1 MDKNKE
7 NNINN
12 DNNKKPSLRLNP
24 FSMHVNPDLFE
35 KATNDEKQDLVIM
48 RKSTSLWKDA
58 MRRFRKNKFA
68 MVALVMIIVLFLFA
82 FVGPLLSPYDYDE
95 FNKGEEDQGPV
106 ITNADGQQVFNQAH
120 PFGTDKFG
128 RDLLVRNMY
137 GARISLSIG
146 IIAALL
152 TFIIGSIYGSVSGF
166 IGGRTDNIMMR
177 IIDIIYSI
185 PDLLI
190 VILLS
195 VSLKE
200 PLESVLENSPIFSSI
215 SDLGPAFFAMLIVF
229 AMLYWGTMARIVRG
243 EVLRIKEQE
252 YVLAARAMG
261 AKSSRIIRKHVLPN
275 CMGPIIVT
283 TTLQIPS
290 AIFTESFLS
299 FIGLGISA
307 PLASLG
313 SMVTDALQGVYSYPT
328 RVLFPALIIAL
339 IILAFNTV
347 GDALRDVLDPR
358 MKK

>member
-1 MDKNKE
+1 MKKTEVKQNKV
-7 NNINN
+7 
-12 DNNKKPSLRLNP
+12 SLRLNP
-24 FSMHVNPDLFE
+24 LSMHVNPDLFVP
-35 KATNDEKQDLVIM
+35 ATDEEKQELVIN
-48 RKSTSLWKDA
+48 REGTSLWRDA

-68 MVALVMIIVLFLFA
+68 MVALALIILLVLFA
-82 FVGPLLSPYDYDE
+82 FVGPLLSQYDYDQ
-95 FNKGEEDQGPV
+95 FNPGHEDQAP
-106 ITNADGQQVFNQAH
+106 NWQH
-120 PFGTDKFG
+120 PFGTDRFG

-137 GARISLSIG
+137 GAQISLSIG
-146 IIAALL
+146 IIAAAL
-152 TFIIGSIYGSVSGF
+152 TLVIGSLYGSISGF
-166 IGGRTDNIMMR
+166 VGGRTDNIMMR
-177 IIDIIYSI
+177 VIDVIYSL
-185 PDLLI
+185 PDLLV

-195 VSLKE
+195 ATLKE
-200 PLESVLENSPIFSSI
+200 PLERILESNLAFSGI
-215 SDLGPAFFAMLIVF
+215 SELGPAFFSMLIVF
-229 AMLYWGTMARIVRG
+229 ALMYWGTMARIVRG

-252 YVLAARAMG
+252 YVLAARALG
-261 AKSSRIIRKHVLPN
+261 ANSGRIIRKHVLPN
-275 CMGPIIVT
+275 CIGPIIVT

-328 RVLFPALIIAL
+328 RVVFPSVIIAL

>member
-1 MDKNKE
+1 MKKTERNNEEKKNK
-7 NNINN
+7 I
-12 DNNKKPSLRLNP
+12 SLRLNP
-24 FSMHVNPDLFE
+24 LSMHVNPDLFVPASAE
-35 KATNDEKQDLVIM
+35 EKQDLVII
-48 RKSTSLWKDA
+48 RQGTSLWKDA

-68 MVALVMIIVLFLFA
+68 MVALVLIILLFLFA
-82 FVGPLLSPYDYDE
+82 FVGPLLSEYDYDQ
-95 FNKGEEDQGPV
+95 FNQGQEDQSP
-106 ITNADGQQVFNQAH
+106 NWAH
-120 PFGTDKFG
+120 PFGTDRFG

-146 IIAALL
+146 VIAALL
-152 TFIIGSIYGSVSGF
+152 TFVIGSLYGSISGF
-166 IGGRTDNIMMR
+166 VGGRVDNIMMR
-177 IIDIIYSI
+177 IIDVIYSL
-185 PDLLI
+185 PDLLV

-195 VSLKE
+195 ATLKE
-200 PLESVLENSPIFSSI
+200 PLERILESSRALSGI
-215 SDLGPAFFAMLIVF
+215 SELGPAFFSMLIVF
-229 AMLYWGTMARIVRG
+229 ALMYWGTMARIVRG

-261 AKSSRIIRKHVLPN
+261 AGGGRIIRKHVLPN
-275 CMGPIIVT
+275 CIGPIIVT

-313 SMVTDALQGVYSYPT
+313 SMVTDALQGVYSFPS
-328 RVLFPALIIAL
+328 RVVFPSVIIAL

>member
-1 MDKNKE
+1 MNKMEQKKSKEIKNKA
-7 NNINN
+7 
-12 DNNKKPSLRLNP
+12 SLRLNP
-24 FSMHVNPDLFE
+24 LSMHVNPDLFTP
-35 KATNDEKQDLVIM
+35 ATAEEKQELVVI
-48 RKSTSLWKDA
+48 RQGTSLWKDA
-58 MRRFRKNKFA
+58 MRRFRRNKFA
-68 MVALVMIIVLFLFA
+68 MVALVLIIILFLFA
-82 FVGPLLSPYDYDE
+82 FVGPLLSQYDYDQ
-95 FNKGEEDQGPV
+95 FNQGQEDQSP
-106 ITNADGQQVFNQAH
+106 NWQH
-120 PFGTDKFG
+120 PFGTDRFG

-146 IIAALL
+146 VIAALL
-152 TFIIGSIYGSVSGF
+152 TFVIGSLYGSISGF
-166 IGGRTDNIMMR
+166 VGGRTDNIMMR
-177 IIDIIYSI
+177 IIDVIYSL
-185 PDLLI
+185 PDLLV

-195 VSLKE
+195 ATLKE
-200 PLESVLENSPIFSSI
+200 PLEKILENSKVFSGI
-215 SDLGPAFFAMLIVF
+215 SELGPAFFSMLIVF
-229 AMLYWGTMARIVRG
+229 ALMYWGTMARIVRG

-261 AKSSRIIRKHVLPN
+261 ANSGRIIRSHVLPN
-275 CMGPIIVT
+275 CIGPIIVT

-313 SMVTDALQGVYSYPT
+313 SMVTDALQGVYSFPS
-328 RVLFPALIIAL
+328 RVVFPSVIIAL